1 MIELLR
7 NLWEMLQAFGLF
19 LENEINALI
28 NLVAKLPDI
37 LGIVINMSR
46 AVPSIFTVFF
56 GLTLTV
62 SVLFLIVGR

>member
-28 NLVAKLPDI
+28 NLVTKLPDI

>member
-19 LENEINALI
+19 LDNEINALI
-28 NLVAKLPDI
+28 NLISKLPDI

>member
-1 MIELLR
+1 MLELLR

-19 LENEINALI
+19 LENEIHALI
-28 NLVAKLPDI
+28 NLITKLPDI
-37 LGIVINMSR
+37 IAIVINMSH

-56 GLTLTV
+56 GLTISV